1 MWNVRGWKNSRN
13 HKRPALV
20 GSNSQSYYQGRG
32 LGAAPASPVGTMC
45 YCRKHHVKSLFVSA
59 PEHAANFEE
68 LS

>member
-1 MWNVRGWKNSRN
+1 M
-13 HKRPALV
+13 

-32 LGAAPASPVGTMC
+32 LGAAPASPVGMMC